1 MITTFKAMPMSR
13 IKTVIIGLLFLLSGP
28 FLTGCSALR
37 LGYANGPTLAW
48 IWIDAYFDFSRE
60 QSPDVKRRLDTWF
73 AWHRSTQLNDYAA
86 LLASAQAEV
95 AEPTT
100 AAATCRWADRIREQ
114 LEPALQ
120 RAVADF
126 AELVPG
132 LGDAQFRHLERRYA
146 KIIDEMRGDYLQ
158 TDRAERE
165 RESVKRAVDRAEQ
178 LYGSLDEPQLR
189 VIRNG
194 VAVSPFNPELWLL
207 ERQRRQRDVL
217 QTLRKLQAER
227 ADTAQRVTA
236 LRGVVE
242 RTEHSPNT
250 EYRAYQVKLTD
261 YNCGLAA
268 QIHNAT
274 TAAQRLK
281 AREKLKGW
289 EDDARSL
296 VSAGA

>member
-1 MITTFKAMPMSR
+1 MITTFNAMPMSR
-13 IKTVIIGLLFLLSGP
+13 IKTVIIGLLLVLTGP

-37 LGYANGPTLAW
+37 LGYSNGPTLAW
-48 IWIDAYFDFSRE
+48 IWIDGYFDFSRA
-60 QSPDVKRRLDTWF
+60 QSPEVQKKLDGWF
-73 AWHRSTQLNDYAA
+73 AWHRSSQLSDYAA

-95 AEPTT
+95 PEPTT
-100 AAATCRWADRIREQ
+100 PAAACRWADRIRDQ

-132 LGDAQFRHLERRYA
+132 LGEPQLRHLERRYG

-158 TDRAERE
+158 PDAADRLRD
-165 RESVKRAVDRAEQ
+165 SVKRTVDRAEQ
-178 LYGSLDEPQLR
+178 LYGSLDDAQLR
-189 VIRNG
+189 VIRAG
-194 VAVSPFNPELWLL
+194 VVASPFNPELWLL

-217 QTLRKLQAER
+217 QTLRRLQAER
-227 ADTAQRVTA
+227 ADVQQRTAA
-236 LRGVVE
+236 LRGLVE
-242 RTEHSPNT
+242 RTERSPNA

-261 YNCGLAA
+261 YNCSLAA

-274 TAAQRLK
+274 TPAQRLK

-296 VSAGA
+296 ISAV